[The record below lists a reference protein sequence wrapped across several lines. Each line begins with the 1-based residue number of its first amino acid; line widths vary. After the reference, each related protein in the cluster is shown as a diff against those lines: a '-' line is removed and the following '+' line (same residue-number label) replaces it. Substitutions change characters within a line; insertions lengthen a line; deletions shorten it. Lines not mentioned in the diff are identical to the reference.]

1 MKTFKKFVE
10 SGKKIT
16 ESTLRD
22 ERSIELGST
31 TGVLKFVPAE
41 SGIYLEMWAGGNG
54 YDRVWKNTEF
64 AEKLAQA
71 QKTQDKALQAEVEKE
86 YHALRDDILK
96 VANNYDRE
104 IEKAMN
110 KHGFRK

>member
-1 MKTFKKFVE
+1 MKGFKKFVE
-10 SGKKIT
+10 SAKKIT

-22 ERSIELGST
+22 EMSIELGNT

-41 SGIYLEMWAGGNG
+41 SGIFLEMWAGGNG
-54 YDRVWKNTEF
+54 YDRPWKNTEF
-64 AEKLAQA
+64 AEKLTQA
-71 QKTQDKALQAEVEKE
+71 QKTQDKALQAEVEKV
-86 YHALRDDILK
+86 YRALRDDILK

-104 IEKAMN
+104 IEKVMN